1 LLQEK
6 HNQSLIKT
14 IRGVGFNFSNKVVGI
29 TKFRH
34 SGFRRAACQSFV
46 LNPENGKAIS
56 NKIMKITT
64 FFCLCLFLS
73 IATAVCAQSP
83 VEAIVAAENAFAD
96 FAAANGTRSA
106 FLEFAADD
114 GLVFGAKP
122 ENAKEVWSKRN
133 PASPVL
139 LNWRPVWADS
149 AASGEIGY
157 TSHNFPEHKSRAN
170 RVCATRR

>member
-83 VEAIVAAENAFAD
+83 VEAIVAAENAY
-96 FAAANGTRSA
+96 
-106 FLEFAADD
+106 D